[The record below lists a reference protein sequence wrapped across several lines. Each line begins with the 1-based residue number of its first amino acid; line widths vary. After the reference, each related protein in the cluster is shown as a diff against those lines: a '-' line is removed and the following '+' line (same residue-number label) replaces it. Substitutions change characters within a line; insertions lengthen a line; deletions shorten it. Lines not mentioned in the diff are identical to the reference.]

1 MQCERKTIFKSA
13 KASASWKVVYL
24 TDVPSGSKLVE
35 KTFAYLTSLTKECRK
50 ALTEQF
56 QREHKGIPFG
66 SVEKVMRQG
75 TESWFAKRD
84 PNIRL
89 SHEMSLNG
97 RPGEIILTYSGST
110 KDAHFKVH
118 VDSIFTLAGSSSE
131 APSYVKNLNV
141 RVDKRDFTK

>member
-1 MQCERKTIFKSA
+1 
-13 KASASWKVVYL
+13 
-24 TDVPSGSKLVE
+24 
-35 KTFAYLTSLTKECRK
+35 
-50 ALTEQF
+50 LTEQF
-56 QREHKGIPFG
+56 QREHKGIPLG
-66 SVEKVMRQG
+66 SVEKAMKQG
-75 TESWFAKRD
+75 IESWFVKRD